1 MLNDL
6 PIVIQTLRTAY
17 ATGTA
22 PRDIVEEVYRRIRGL
37 DDPGIFLLLRD
48 ETDVLE
54 EAHTLSSQT
63 SPDMPLWRHPSAI
76 KGNSDMADL
85 TKTAACSALTYTAH
99 EVAVAHLRNRFTQL
113 GVGVYLPVPPTPGTS

>member
-6 PIVIQTLRTAY
+6 PIVIQTLRTAH

-37 DDPGIFLLLRD
+37 KDPGIFSQLRD

-63 SPDMPLWRHPSAI
+63 SPDMPLWRHPPAI
-76 KGNSDMADL
+76 KGNIGAADL
-85 TKTAACSALTYTAH
+85 TTTAACSAFTYTAH
-99 EVAVAHLRNRFTQL
+99 EVGVARLRNRSTPP
-113 GVGVYLPVPPTPGTS
+113 GVEGYLPVPPTPGTS

>member
-54 EAHTLSSQT
+54 QAHTPSSQT
-63 SPDMPLWRHPSAI
+63 SPDMTLWRHPFAI
-76 KGNSDMADL
+76 KGNIDTTDL
-85 TKTAACSALTYTAH
+85 TTTAACSAFTYTAH
-99 EVAVAHLRNRFTQL
+99 EVAVARLRNRSTPP
-113 GVGVYLPVPPTPGTS
+113 GVEVYLPVPPTPGTS

>member
-54 EAHTLSSQT
+54 QALTPSSLT
-63 SPDMPLWRHPSAI
+63 SPDMTLWRHPFAI
-76 KGNSDMADL
+76 KGNIDTTDL
-85 TKTAACSALTYTAH
+85 TTTAACSAFTYTAH
-99 EVAVAHLRNRFTQL
+99 EVAVARLRNRSTPP
-113 GVGVYLPVPPTPGTS
+113 GVEGYLPVPPTPGTS

>member
-6 PIVIQTLRTAY
+6 PIVIQTPRTAH

-37 DDPGIFLLLRD
+37 KDPGIFSQLRD

-63 SPDMPLWRHPSAI
+63 SPDMTLWRHPFAI
-76 KGNSDMADL
+76 KGNIDTTDL
-85 TKTAACSALTYTAH
+85 TTTAACSAFTYTAH
-99 EVAVAHLRNRFTQL
+99 EVGVARLRNRSTPP
-113 GVGVYLPVPPTPGTS
+113 GVEVYLPVPSTPGTS

>member
-6 PIVIQTLRTAY
+6 PIVIQTLRTAH

-22 PRDIVEEVYRRIRGL
+22 RRDIVEEVYRRIRGL
-37 DDPGIFLLLRD
+37 NDPGIFSQLRD

-63 SPDMPLWRHPSAI
+63 SPDMPLWRHPLAI
-76 KGNSDMADL
+76 KGNIGAADL
-85 TKTAACSALTYTAH
+85 TTTAACSAFTYTAH
-99 EVAVAHLRNRFTQL
+99 EVAVARLRNRSTPP
-113 GVGVYLPVPPTPGTS
+113 GVEVYLPVPPTPGTS